1 MKPFDRIG
9 ASRRRLTFGV
19 SAFALVATLPTAA
32 FAQTAPEP
40 AAAPADD
47 DAIVVTGFR
56 ASLQSAAKTKRNSDQ
71 IVESISA
78 EDIGKLPDNSI
89 AESISRLPGLTSQ
102 RLDGRSS
109 SISIRGFAPDFST
122 TLLNGREQVS
132 INDNRSVEYD
142 QYPSEVIG
150 GVDVY
155 KTPNAELIGQ
165 GLSGTVDLK
174 TIRPLSYGKR
184 VFTIGAR
191 GEYNSNGKLNA
202 GSNEFGYRLNALYVG
217 QFANDTLGV
226 MLGISHL
233 SQPNQVKRFNSWG
246 YPNATPS
253 AVVLGGSKSYVESTD
268 TTRTGVVGTLEFKPT
283 DSFSTSFDAFYSKFK
298 DDQIL
303 RGIEL
308 PLYWSAA
315 TLQPGFTSNNG
326 LVTTGTFS
334 GVKGVLRNDAN
345 VRDAD
350 TLSLGWNGKY
360 QADGWTLVGDAA
372 YSKVDRS
379 ELILET
385 YSGTGRNALGATDT
399 ISFFEGYQGAV
410 FAPRLNYGDY
420 NLIQLT
426 SPQGWGG
433 NITPATGPRI
443 INGQDGYYN
452 DRQVR
457 DELKQ
462 FRASAEREL
471 DSGFLKSLEIGGAY
485 TDRSKSLTPNEFFL
499 GLKANTNGLISV
511 PIPTDARLGTTNLAF
526 LGLGP
531 VVSYDPVKL
540 LNSGIYNL
548 ITNPNSDVSVK
559 GWSVSEKVAAVYFMA
574 KVDASL
580 GASKLTGNFGLQYQ
594 HTDQSSIGTATSG
607 SPITLART
615 VTDGASFGNVLPSLN
630 LSLRTPSDWVFRLG
644 VARQLARPRMTDM
657 RVSQNFTFTTTTAVI
672 GGVPRAVPVAI
683 PFSTS
688 GGNAKLR
695 PWLADAIDVSI
706 EKYFSGGGYV
716 AVAGFYKN
724 LKNYIYTAPQ
734 PFDFTG
740 YPVPIDPV
748 TGQPFV
754 LTAAQ
759 RIGTATIP
767 QNGQGGSLYGV
778 EVSAQLPFKQF
789 SEALDGF
796 GLTGNASYTVSEIA
810 PNGPGSASEDLPGY
824 SRWVGS
830 LTGYFEKGGFSAR
843 TSLRYRSSYLGEIS
857 GFGGDLTR
865 RRANAETI
873 VDAQIGYE
881 FKSGPLEGLSI
892 IAQGT
897 NLSDAPFRTYSNN
910 DPVQVI
916 DYQTYGRRFLL
927 GVSYKM

>member
-1 MKPFDRIG
+1 MTGFARTHKL
-9 ASRRRLTFGV
+9 ALGV
-19 SAFALVATLPTAA
+19 SAAALMATLPAA
-32 FAQTAPEP
+32 ALGQ
-40 AAAPADD
+40 AAPAADES
-47 DAIVVTGFR
+47 DATIVVTGFR
-56 ASLQSAAKTKRNSDQ
+56 ASLATAAKAKRNSDQ
-71 IVESISA
+71 IVESITA

-150 GVDVY
+150 RVDVY

-165 GLSGTVDLK
+165 GLSGTVDLR
-174 TIRPLSYGKR
+174 TIRPLEYGHR
-184 VFTIGAR
+184 AFTVGAR
-191 GEYNSNGKLNA
+191 GEVNSNGKLNA
-202 GSNEFGYRLNALYVG
+202 GSKSVGYRVNALYVG
-217 QFANDTLGV
+217 QFADDTIGV
-226 MLGISHL
+226 MLGVAHIN
-233 SQPNQVKRFNSWG
+233 QPNQVKRFNSWG
-246 YPNATPS
+246 YPNATPT

-283 DSFSTSFDAFYSKFK
+283 DSFTTSFDAFYSKFK
-298 DDQIL
+298 DNQIL

-308 PLYWSAA
+308 PLYWSGAQLA
-315 TLQPGFTSNNG
+315 PGFTSTNG
-326 LVTTGTFS
+326 LVTSGSFT

-360 QADGWTLVGDAA
+360 KANGWTLTGDAA

-399 ISFFEGYQGAV
+399 IGFTEGYQGAV
-410 FAPRLNYGDY
+410 FTHNLNYGDY

-433 NITPATGPRI
+433 DLTPATGPRI

-452 DRQVR
+452 NRQVK

-462 FRASAEREL
+462 FRASVEREIGG
-471 DSGFLKSLEIGGAY
+471 GFLKSLEIGGAY

-511 PIPTDARLGTTNLAF
+511 PIPTDVRQGTTNLAF

-531 VVSYDPVKL
+531 VVSYDPIAL

-548 ITNPNSDVSVK
+548 IRNPNSDVSVK
-559 GWSVSEKVAAVYFMA
+559 GWSVSEKVATVYAIA
-574 KVDASL
+574 KIDADL
-580 GASKLTGNFGLQYQ
+580 GTSKLTGNIGVQYQ
-594 HTDQSSIGTATSG
+594 HTDQSSVGTATSG
-607 SPITLART
+607 STLAAPAAG
-615 VTDGASFGNVLPSLN
+615 GAKFGNVLPSLN
-630 LSLRTPSDWVFRLG
+630 LSLRTDSNWVFRLG
-644 VARQLARPRMTDM
+644 LARQLARPRMTDM
-657 RVSQNFTFTTTTAVI
+657 RASQNYSFTTTTTTVN
-672 GGVPRAVPVAI
+672 GVQVTTPAQI

-688 GGNAKLR
+688 GGNPQLR
-695 PWLADAIDVSI
+695 PWIADAADISI
-706 EKYFSGGGYV
+706 EKYFAEGGYI
-716 AVAGFYKN
+716 AVAGFYKE

-740 YPVPIDPV
+740 YPIPINNA
-748 TGQPFV
+748 TGLPYV
-754 LTAAQ
+754 ITAAQ
-759 RIGTATIP
+759 RIGSATIP
-767 QNGQGGSLYGV
+767 LNGQGGKLYGV
-778 EVSAQLPFKQF
+778 ELSGSLPFKLV
-789 SEALDGF
+789 SPALEGF
-796 GLTGNASYTVSEIA
+796 GLTGSASYTKSEIQ
-810 PNGPGSASEDLPGY
+810 PNGPGSAAEDLPGY
-824 SRWVGS
+824 SRFVGS
-830 LTGYFEKGGFSAR
+830 LTGYFEKNGFSAR
-843 TSLRYRSSYLGEIS
+843 TSVRYRSKYLGEIS

-881 FKSGPLEGLSI
+881 FKEGSLKGLSLLL
-892 IAQGT
+892 QGT
-897 NLSDAPFRTYSNN
+897 NLTDAPFRTYSNN
-910 DPVQVI
+910 QENQVI
-916 DYQTYGRRFLL
+916 DYQTYGRRYLFGL
-927 GVSYKM
+927 SYKL